1 MFETPSF
8 TSKSFGWDSKVLES
22 QEEILAVLETFFPSG
37 VRDSVFYR
45 VLGGCLTIMM
55 CNVFG
60 VTFWGVGG
68 GFWGDAFKL
77 MLES

>member
-8 TSKSFGWDSKVLES
+8 TGKNFGWGS
-22 QEEILAVLETFFPSG
+22 Q
-37 VRDSVFYR
+37 

-60 VTFWGVGG
+60 VSFWGVGG

-77 MLES
+77 MSESLEGTLAVLETFFPGRGRVRGGCFRINV